1 MGKNKTEGRSWT
13 TKEEEIFDRFYKK
26 IPMKELEKLLDRS
39 SSSIYSHAYAI
50 KKAAAKDTPEEKAGE
65 ITAYISFLKDLLK
78 EKSKEIKETKEKIV
92 KAEEVLNDMKG
103 LI

>member
-1 MGKNKTEGRSWT
+1 LGKNKTDGRPWT
-13 TKEEEIFDRFYKK
+13 EKDEEIFDKLYKK
-26 IPMKELEKLLDRS
+26 IPMRELERLLNRS
-39 SSSIYSHAYAI
+39 SSSIYSHSYTK

-78 EKSKEIKETKEKIV
+78 EKSKEIRETKEKIV